1 MFTFVE
7 FNVVGLNTVAVPI
20 AIVADCAAKF
30 VIVPARPTI
39 LSPSNVVAA
48 IETAF
53 KVWTFDVVVIAVFTV
68 NVAIFALVAVNE
80 VPVILLA
87 DKFGMFA
94 LVAVNEVPVTLP
106 ADKLIIVD
114 IPE

>member
-30 VIVPARPTI
+30 VIVADNPTI

-48 IETAF
+48 TETAF
-53 KVWTFDVVVIAVFTV
+53 SVWTFDVVVIAAFIV
-68 NVAIFALVAVNE
+68 IF
-80 VPVILLA
+80 IYCY
-87 DKFGMFA
+87 
-94 LVAVNEVPVTLP
+94 
-106 ADKLIIVD
+106 
-114 IPE
+114 